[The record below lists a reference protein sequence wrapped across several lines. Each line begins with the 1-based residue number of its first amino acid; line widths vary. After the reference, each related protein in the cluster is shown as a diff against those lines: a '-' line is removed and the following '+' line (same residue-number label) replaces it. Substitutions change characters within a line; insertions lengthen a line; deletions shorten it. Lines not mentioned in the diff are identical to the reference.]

1 MKRILFVFV
10 LTVMLVLTAFAVS
23 AEDFDFNNEAQVT
36 ELIAY
41 LESQAP
47 EAGDEY
53 IDVSDFKIRAA
64 DELKKLYP
72 EAVCSLE
79 AADPFQLLVATRLS
93 AQCTDARVNLVTPAL
108 FGKYPTIEAF
118 AQADV
123 HDVEALIHSCGF
135 FRQKAK
141 DIVGMANDVLSR
153 FGGRVPDTIEELT
166 TLPGVG
172 RKTANLIVGDVYGK
186 PAVVADTHLIR
197 ISNRLGLVETKD
209 PLKVELALKELLP
222 PEESNDFCHRAV
234 LHGRALCDARRPLC
248 ADCPLNTFCKFS
260 KEQ

>member
-1 MKRILFVFV
+1 MTKKEIALK
-10 LTVMLVLTAFAVS
+10 AV
-23 AEDFDFNNEAQVT
+23 E
-36 ELIAY
+36 
-41 LESQAP
+41 
-47 EAGDEY
+47 
-53 IDVSDFKIRAA
+53 
-64 DELKKLYP
+64 ELKKLYP
-72 EAVCSLE
+72 DAICSLE

-108 FGKYPTIEAF
+108 FAKYPSIEAF
-118 AQADV
+118 AAADV
-123 HDVEALIHSCGF
+123 GDIEEIIHSCGF

-141 DIVGMANDVLSR
+141 DIVGMAQGVLER

-197 ISNRLGLVETKD
+197 ISGRLGLTDTKD
-209 PLKVELALKELLP
+209 PLRVELALRGLLP

-234 LHGRALCDARRPLC
+234 LHGRALCDARRPHC
-248 ADCPLNTFCKFS
+248 DACPLNSFCKYY